1 MSKGWLIILLSGGA
15 VFGLSLVIAL
25 IWQDGQNDRDRQN
38 LLNDTREIQT
48 QLALIQPR
56 LERFDTVQETVTDT
70 LTRFD
75 VHLDNMKDNIHA
87 LDVRVARQ
95 EEVRNYNQCVG
106 PND

>member
-1 MSKGWLIILLSGGA
+1 MTKGWLILLLSGGA

-56 LERFDTVQETVTDT
+56 LERFDTVQQTVTDA
-70 LTRFD
+70 LARFD
-75 VHLDNMKDNIHA
+75 GHQDSMKDAIHA
-87 LDVRVARQ
+87 LDVRIARL
-95 EEVRNYNQCVG
+95 EESQSRMCGVE
-106 PND
+106 